1 MMQNESFWSKTM
13 QALAIRGFEPEL
25 EAAIQTEAK
34 REHLS
39 LNKAALRLMRR
50 GAGLLTTDKPQPIGD
65 ALDEFIGVWDE
76 NDLREFEAATAVF
89 NEIDEDDWK

>member
-1 MMQNESFWSKTM
+1 M
-13 QALAIRGFEPEL
+13 QALTIRGFEPEL

-50 GAGLLTTDKPQPIGD
+50 GAGLLAADKPQPIGD
-65 ALDEFIGVWDE
+65 ALDDLIGVWDE
-76 NDLREFEAATAVF
+76 KDLHEFETAVADL
-89 NEIDEDDWK
+89 NEVDHDLWQ